1 MTRPKKCRRVGCEPR
16 ANYFKPRGIPL
27 IMLKEVKLSIDE
39 LESIRLADL
48 EGLEQAKAALRM
60 KISRPTFGRIVESAR
75 RIIAD
80 AVVNGKALKIE
91 GGEIIMKA
99 KREFSCNAVRQ
110 TAQIAIARISAGQ
123 SQIVVTHSVAEPG
136 EVTAVKLTQKKSK
149 I

>member
-1 MTRPKKCRRVGCEPR
+1 
-16 ANYFKPRGIPL
+16 
-27 IMLKEVKLSIDE
+27 MLKEVKLSIDE

-99 KREFSCNAVRQ
+99 KREFSCNACKHNWKAPYGTGRP
-110 TAQIAIARISAGQ
+110 ADCPDCHSKDIRRSEPDRGYSLCGGAGRGNCGKAD
-123 SQIVVTHSVAEPG
+123 S
-136 EVTAVKLTQKKSK
+136 KK